1 MRAEKHWSS
10 LVIYDS
16 YQGSNCTRK
25 CTNAQIYVHN
35 TFFYFQGNSSQSSQ
49 TAPTLTTARYYAG
62 RAPARPII
70 AAHGTDN
77 SIDWDLLGI
86 DSEDGDSDLDDEK
99 KTEKELAE
107 NRLIGKLT

>member
-1 MRAEKHWSS
+1 MNRCKVPNS
-10 LVIYDS
+10 IFDFY
-16 YQGSNCTRK
+16 SNVYL
-25 CTNAQIYVHN
+25 CTNLCTLHVFN
-35 TFFYFQGNSSQSSQ
+35 FQGNSSQSSQ

-86 DSEDGDSDLDDEK
+86 ESEDDDSDLDDEK
-99 KTEKELAE
+99 RAEKELAE

>member
-1 MRAEKHWSS
+1 MILESVSMHKFVYIKRFS
-10 LVIYDS
+10 
-16 YQGSNCTRK
+16 
-25 CTNAQIYVHN
+25 
-35 TFFYFQGNSSQSSQ
+35 FQGNSSQSSQ

-86 DSEDGDSDLDDEK
+86 DSEDDDSDLDDEK
-99 KTEKELAE
+99 RAEKELAE
-107 NRLIGKLT
+107 NRLIGKLTKCNWL

>member
-1 MRAEKHWSS
+1 MC
-10 LVIYDS
+10 I
-16 YQGSNCTRK
+16 TR
-25 CTNAQIYVHN
+25 
-35 TFFYFQGNSSQSSQ
+35 FFYFQGNSSQSSQ

-86 DSEDGDSDLDDEK
+86 DSEDDDSDLDDEK
-99 KTEKELAE
+99 RAEKELAE
-107 NRLIGKLT
+107 NRLIGKLTKCNWL